1 LAKHIT
7 HSRHYTFK
15 VPEFALKMVLGE
27 MSVEVLK
34 SATVSSNKIENAGF
48 NFQFPTLEKAI
59 DNLY

>member
-1 LAKHIT
+1 
-7 HSRHYTFK
+7 
-15 VPEFALKMVLGE
+15 VPEFALKLVLGE

-34 SATVSSNKIENAGF
+34 SATVSSKKIESAGF